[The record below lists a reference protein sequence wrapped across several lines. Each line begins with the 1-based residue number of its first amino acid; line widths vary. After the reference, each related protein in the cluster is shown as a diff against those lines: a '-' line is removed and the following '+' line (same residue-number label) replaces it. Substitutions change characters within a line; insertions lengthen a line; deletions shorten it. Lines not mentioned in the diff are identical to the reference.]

1 MRLLAL
7 LVTGA
12 HALAKPPAVIGDKL
26 HQVATPALLLDADA
40 FERNCETLRSAVA
53 LTGVRARPHMK
64 AHKSGALARRQL
76 ELLDVHASGVCAQTV
91 SELEAAVDAGV
102 GDVLL
107 TNEVVGADKIERVA
121 AAAKKAAE
129 KGGRVGVLIDDF
141 WAQATD
147 LNLALDDDVTVDAY
161 VEVDVGQ
168 RRCGVSPEEAAP
180 LALQISR
187 LKKLKFAGCHCY
199 HGLLQHV
206 PSSKER
212 REAVADVAD
221 AVREVREALI
231 AAGFAEFVITGGGT
245 GTLAADRDSG
255 VFDEVQPGS
264 FCVMDLQYGS
274 IEHEIAFERAL
285 EVLTTIISRPAPN
298 RCVVDAG
305 SKAVDLVAGPPHV
318 EGNRPYRSGGDEH
331 GILDLGEGDDLA
343 VGAKLRLYPSHCDP
357 CVNLHD
363 HWVLHRGGVVV
374 EVLAVDA
381 RGSGC

>member
-1 MRLLAL
+1 MLIAL
-7 LVTGA
+7 LITGA
-12 HALAKPPAVIGDKL
+12 HALAKPPAVIGQKL
-26 HQVATPALLLDADA
+26 HDVATPALLLDADA
-40 FERNCETLRSAVA
+40 FERNCETLRAAVA

-64 AHKSGALARRQL
+64 AHKSGALAKRQL
-76 ELLDVHASGVCAQTV
+76 ELLDVHAAGVCAQTV
-91 SELEAAVDAGV
+91 AELEAAVDAGV

-107 TNEVVGADKIERVA
+107 TNEVVGADKIKRVA
-121 AAAKKAAE
+121 AAAKKSS
-129 KGGRVGVLIDDF
+129 GRVGVLIDDF

-147 LNLALDDDVTVDAY
+147 LNLALDVTADAY

-168 RRCGVSPEEAAP
+168 KRCGVSPEEAAP

-206 PSSKER
+206 PSKADR
-212 REAVADVAD
+212 RAAVADVAD

-331 GILDLGEGDDLA
+331 GILDLEAGDSLT

-363 HWVLHRGGVVV
+363 HWVVHRGGVVV
-374 EVLAVDA
+374 DVLAVDA

>member
-1 MRLLAL
+1 MRLIAL

-12 HALAKPPAVIGDKL
+12 HALSKPPALVGQKL
-26 HQVATPALLLDADA
+26 HDVATPALLLDADA

-64 AHKSGALARRQL
+64 AHKSGALAKRQL

-91 SELEAAVDAGV
+91 AELEAAVDAGV

-121 AAAKKAAE
+121 AAAKKASQSN
-129 KGGRVGVLIDDF
+129 GRVGVLIDDF

-147 LNLALDDDVTVDAY
+147 LNLALDVTVDAY

-187 LKKLKFAGCHCY
+187 LKNLRFAGCHCY

-206 PSSKER
+206 PSKADR
-212 REAVADVAD
+212 RKAVADVAG

-231 AAGFAEFVITGGGT
+231 AAGFAEFIITGGGT

-274 IEHEIAFERAL
+274 IEHEIVFERAL
-285 EVLTTIISRPAPN
+285 EVLTTVLSRPAPN

-305 SKAVDLVAGPPHV
+305 SKAVDLVAGPPDV

-331 GILDLGEGDDLA
+331 GILDLEAGDDLA

-374 EVLAVDA
+374 DVLAVDA

>member
-1 MRLLAL
+1 MRLIAL

-12 HALAKPPAVIGDKL
+12 HALAKPPAVIGQKL
-26 HQVATPALLLDADA
+26 HDVATPALLLDADA
-40 FERNCETLRSAVA
+40 FERNCETLRSALA

-64 AHKSGALARRQL
+64 AHKSGALAKRQL

-102 GDVLL
+102 RDVLL
-107 TNEVVGADKIERVA
+107 TNEVVGADKIRRVA
-121 AAAKKAAE
+121 AAAKKSS
-129 KGGRVGVLIDDF
+129 GRVGVLIDDF

-147 LNLALDDDVTVDAY
+147 LNLALDDDVIVDAY

-168 RRCGVSPEEAAP
+168 RRCGVSPSEAAP

-187 LKKLKFAGCHCY
+187 LKNLRFAGCHCY

-212 REAVADVAD
+212 RAAVADVAD
-221 AVREVREALI
+221 AVREVRSALI
-231 AAGFAEFVITGGGT
+231 KAGLAEFVITGGGT

-274 IEHEIAFERAL
+274 IEHEIVFERAL
-285 EVLTTIISRPAPN
+285 EVLTTIISRPSPN

-305 SKAVDLVAGPPHV
+305 SKAVDLVAGPPNV
-318 EGNRPYRSGGDEH
+318 EGGFTYRSGGDEH
-331 GILDLGEGDDLA
+331 GILDLEAGDSLT

-363 HWVLHRGGVVV
+363 HWVVHRGGVVV